1 MQLMTY
7 PSGEGEHINNDF
19 APDRGEGGFQM
30 SDIMFVCDPKVCYD
44 AERFKKVH
52 FITLGYSFLY

>member
-1 MQLMTY
+1 MTY
-7 PSGEGEHINNDF
+7 PPGEGGHINSDF
-19 APDRGEGGFQM
+19 ALDRAEGGFQM
-30 SDIMFVCDPKVCYD
+30 SDIMFIRDPNVCYD